1 MDKYDPN
8 LKISDELIM
17 RKIIKIRGQK
27 VMVSSDLAD
36 LFGVTTKRLNEQ
48 VRRNIERF
56 PKHFMFQIT
65 EEEKEKVVAICDHL
79 ENLKYSPYL
88 PYVFTEHGTIMLAN
102 VLNSQRA
109 ILVSI
114 KIIEIFISMREYIMN
129 YSELQIKMEL
139 LEKQAGKQDQNIALV
154 FKYLK
159 KFIDLQE
166 RPRKQIGY
174 KRKETDS

>member
-1 MDKYDPN
+1 MDNYDPN
-8 LKISDELIM
+8 LKISDDLIM

-36 LFGVTTKRLNEQ
+36 LFGVTTKRLNDQ

-65 EEEKEKVVAICDHL
+65 EEEKEKVVANCDHL

-102 VLNSQRA
+102 VLNSQT
-109 ILVSI
+109 L
-114 KIIEIFISMREYIMN
+114 
-129 YSELQIKMEL
+129 YSCQS
-139 LEKQAGKQDQNIALV
+139 
-154 FKYLK
+154 
-159 KFIDLQE
+159 
-166 RPRKQIGY
+166 R
-174 KRKETDS
+174 